1 MRSLGITIVTLFA
14 ILTTNELNAQEA
26 VPATGGDATGSGG
39 SSSYTVG
46 QVVYT
51 TNIGINGS
59 VAQGVQQP
67 YEIYTT
73 VGIEVMGISLE
84 LAAYPNPV
92 SNVLTLYIG
101 NYNNEKLIYQ
111 LYDMQ
116 GKLLDSKQV
125 VNSSTTVDIQDLP
138 VSTYL
143 LNVIDNS
150 SLIKTFR
157 IIKK

>member
-1 MRSLGITIVTLFA
+1 MRYLGITIVTLFA
-14 ILTTNELNAQEA
+14 ILTTNELNAQET
-26 VPATGGDATGSGG
+26 VSATGGDATGSGG

-125 VNSSTTVDIQDLP
+125 VNSSTTVDMQDLP